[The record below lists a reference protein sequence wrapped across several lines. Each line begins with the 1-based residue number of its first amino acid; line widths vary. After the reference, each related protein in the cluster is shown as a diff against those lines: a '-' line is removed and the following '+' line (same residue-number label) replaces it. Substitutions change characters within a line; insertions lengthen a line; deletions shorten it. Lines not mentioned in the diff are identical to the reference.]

1 MHRRITTRAGLSLIA
16 ALAIATS
23 ASACASSSQESGSG
37 TTTTAADSTGQQ
49 GPTNASASPTAQN
62 SSSSSGRP
70 ATTADCTVTYP
81 ATGRRGTVVVND
93 GNLTCEQA
101 KVLIEKYLAQPV
113 DGTSG
118 NNTNHIQVDGWD
130 CASPSATTA
139 ELQGIGTE
147 CLRGSDSIRV
157 VLPGGSTA
165 PHQVSAGAYMRDDG
179 TAYQFSAGGGYWRC
193 SIYTEESQPLAGC
206 SGVMPSKAPQ
216 VLNAVRTKMTA
227 PNGVELGSSGAGQFI
242 ASGDPRY
249 FPEEHGG
256 FITGTDLPTGRSL
269 SVSVF
274 TCTALA
280 AGVQC
285 ENRNTHH
292 GFMIERDNYRLW

>member
-1 MHRRITTRAGLSLIA
+1 MDRRIATRAGLSLIA
-16 ALAIATS
+16 ALAIAVS
-23 ASACASSSQESGSG
+23 AAACASSSQQTGSGS
-37 TTTTAADSTGQQ
+37 TTTAADSTSQQ
-49 GPTNASASPTAQN
+49 GTTNASASPTAQT
-62 SSSSSGRP
+62 SSSSSGRS

-101 KVLIEKYLAQPV
+101 KVLIEKYLTQP
-113 DGTSG
+113 DTGASG
-118 NNTNHIQVDGWD
+118 NTVHIQVDGWD
-130 CASPSATTA
+130 CASPSAVTS

-147 CLRGSDSIRV
+147 CIRGSDSIRV

-179 TAYQFSAGGGYWRC
+179 TAYQFSADGGYWRC

-206 SGVMPSKAPQ
+206 SGTMPSNAPQ
-216 VLNAVRTKMTA
+216 VLNAVRTKMIA
-227 PNGVELGSSGAGQFI
+227 PNGVELGSSGEGQFI

-256 FITGTDLPTGRSL
+256 FITGTDLPAGRSL

-285 ENRNTHH
+285 ENRNTPH